1 MAKKKQYQDPH
12 AAREAE
18 RYDNPIPSR
27 ELILALLDEQPGP
40 LPMETIGELLGV
52 QGDEAWIALE
62 RRLRAMIRD
71 GQLVRNRAG
80 RFGPVQRMDLI
91 AGRVQGHRD
100 GFGFLVTDEPG
111 ASDLFLSPVQM
122 KNVLDGDR
130 VLVSI
135 EGRNRFGKR
144 EARIVEIVER
154 GTTDLVGI
162 YQPQGGMHFLSPQ
175 NRRLAREVPITDLHD
190 LTPADGDHIRCQIT
204 QYPGRKQQL
213 LVELVEIIASPDE
226 PGMEI
231 EVAVRNFDIPFQWP
245 AEVEQQTSAMDD
257 EVAEQDKRDR
267 VDLRSL
273 PLVTIDDET
282 ARDFDDAV
290 YVEARKRGG
299 WRLIVAVADV
309 SHYVQPD
316 TPLDQE
322 AHKRG
327 TSVYFPRRVVPMLPE
342 KLSNGLCSLKP
353 DVDRL
358 CQFCD
363 MQISAAGK
371 ITKFQFGEGV
381 MRSHH
386 RLTYT
391 MVGALLEQ
399 PESAAGQAVRKEIS
413 EPVHQ
418 VLLAYRELYDAL
430 RNQRDERG
438 AIDFETTETRIFY
451 DDNHKISAI
460 RPVTRNVAHK
470 MIEEAMLAANICTAR
485 LLEKSGLPALFRN
498 HEPPKAEK
506 LAALQQFVQ
515 PLGLRLEWSEKQG
528 KPTPAVF
535 RSLTDA
541 IAGRVDR
548 EVIQTVMLRSLSQ
561 AKYEAENKGHFGL
574 AYKAYSHFTSP
585 IRRYPDLLVHRAIRY
600 LVRSG
605 DGGNQIVGGPGLAKK
620 IAGIGGGRKD
630 KLRQQWL
637 PYTTAQM
644 VALGEHC
651 SLAERR
657 ADDATRDVERWL
669 KCQYMQ
675 QHLGDEFT
683 GVVSGVASFGLFV
696 QLGDLFIEGM
706 VHVASLDSDYYHFD
720 AVHHALVGEASGQRF
735 SLGDAVK
742 VQVAAVNIEDR
753 KVDLMLI
760 EKIAG
765 SKNQKKSV
773 RDQLASGKIP
783 AATGRGKKP
792 GRRRGG
798 RGGSRGAGQAAAK
811 PKSAAGSGKA
821 VDKSAK
827 KPAAKSANN
836 AAGGAAGNTDGAAPS
851 KKSSRRRRRR

>member
-1 MAKKKQYQDPH
+1 MAKKKRYQDPH

-27 ELILALLDEQPGP
+27 ELILDLLDEQPGP
-40 LPMETIGELLGV
+40 LPMEIIAELLDVHGE
-52 QGDEAWIALE
+52 EADIALE
-62 RRLRAMIRD
+62 RRLRAMMRD

-111 ASDLFLSPVQM
+111 ADDLFLSPSQM
-122 KNVLDGDR
+122 QQVLDGDR
-130 VLVSI
+130 VLVSA

-162 YQPQGGMHFLSPQ
+162 YQPQGGVHFLSPQ
-175 NRRLAREVPITDLHD
+175 NRRLSREVLITDLNG
-190 LTPADGDHIRCQIT
+190 LAPSPGDHIRGRIT
-204 QYPGRKQQL
+204 QYPDRQQHL
-213 LVELVEIIASPDE
+213 LVELEEIIASPDE
-226 PGMEI
+226 PGMEV

-245 AEVEQQTSAMDD
+245 AEVEHQAASIDD
-257 EVAEQDKRDR
+257 AVAEQDKRER
-267 VDLRSL
+267 IDLRAL

-290 YVEARKRGG
+290 YVETRRRGG
-299 WRLIVAVADV
+299 WRLIVAIADV
-309 SHYVQPD
+309 SHYVQPG

-342 KLSNGLCSLKP
+342 KLSNGLCSLNP

-358 CQFCD
+358 CQFCE
-363 MQISAAGK
+363 MQVSASGK
-371 ITKFQFGEGV
+371 ISKFQFGEGV

-386 RLTYT
+386 RLTYNQ
-391 MVGALLEQ
+391 VGALLEQ
-399 PESAAGQAVRKEIS
+399 PDSAPGQQVRKAIS
-413 EPVHQ
+413 EPVYQ
-418 VLLAYRELYDAL
+418 ALLAYRQLYDAL
-430 RNQRDERG
+430 RSQRDERG

-451 DDNHKISAI
+451 DDNRKISAI

-470 MIEEAMLAANICTAR
+470 MIEEAMLAANICAAR

-498 HEPPKAEK
+498 HEPPKPEK

-515 PLGLRLEWSEKQG
+515 PLGLRLDWSEKQG

-548 EVIQTVMLRSLSQ
+548 EVIQTVMLRSLTQ

-574 AYKAYSHFTSP
+574 AYKAYTHFTSP

-600 LVRSG
+600 LIRSG
-605 DGGNQIVGGPGLAKK
+605 DGGSQITGGPGLAKK
-620 IAGIGGGRKD
+620 IAGMGGGRKD

-637 PYTTAQM
+637 PYTPAQM

-651 SLAERR
+651 SITERR

-675 QHLGDEFT
+675 QHLGEEFA

-735 SLGDAVK
+735 SLGDSVR

-753 KVDLMLI
+753 KVDLMMI
-760 EKIAG
+760 GKTGG
-765 SKNQKKSV
+765 SGRKKSV
-773 RDQLASGKIP
+773 RDQLAAGEIP
-783 AATGRGKKP
+783 AGSGRGKKP
-792 GRRRGG
+792 ARRRGG
-798 RGGSRGAGQAAAK
+798 RGG
-811 PKSAAGSGKA
+811 AAGKQGAPGKQGTTEKQGAAGKA
-821 VDKSAK
+821 KAAQVSKAAT
-827 KPAAKSANN
+827 KPAASGSAQ
-836 AAGGAAGNTDGAAPS
+836 AAESAAPA